1 MRKSFRILVVAVL
14 ICSIISLG
22 SPVIAEARV
31 ISTFAAVESQQRA
44 QDLATISATLAR
56 KEVREQFA
64 AMGVDADKA
73 EKRIAAMTDSE
84 LRDMAAQMKDLPAG
98 GDFLAV
104 LGVVFV
110 ILLILQVFG
119 VIDIFKKVR

>member
-1 MRKSFRILVVAVL
+1 MRKSFRNLVVAVL

-31 ISTFAAVESQQRA
+31 ISTLAAVESQQRA
-44 QDLATISATLAR
+44 EDLATINATLAR
-56 KEVREQFA
+56 KEVRDQFA
-64 AMGVDADKA
+64 AMGIDAAKA

-119 VIDIFKKVR
+119 IIDIFKKVR

>member
-1 MRKSFRILVVAVL
+1 MRRSFRNLVVAVL

-22 SPVIAEARV
+22 APVVAEARV
-31 ISTFAAVESQQRA
+31 IGTFAAVESQQRSE
-44 QDLATISATLAR
+44 DLATISAALAR

-64 AMGVDADKA
+64 AMGIDAAQA

-84 LRDMAAQMKDLPAG
+84 LRKMAQQMKDLPAG

-119 VIDIFKKVR
+119 VIDIFKKIK

>member
-1 MRKSFRILVVAVL
+1 MRKSFRNLVVAVL
-14 ICSIISLG
+14 ICSIVSLG
-22 SPVIAEARV
+22 APVVAEARV
-31 ISTFAAVESQQRA
+31 IGTLAAVESQQRA

-56 KEVREQFA
+56 QEVREQFA
-64 AMGVDADKA
+64 AMGVDAAQA

-84 LRDMAAQMKDLPAG
+84 LRTMAEQMKNLPAG

-119 VIDIFKKVR
+119 VIDIFKKIR

>member
-1 MRKSFRILVVAVL
+1 MRKSFRNLVVAVL
-14 ICSIISLG
+14 IGSIISLG
-22 SPVIAEARV
+22 APVVAEARV
-31 ISTFAAVESQQRA
+31 IGTLAAVESQQRA

-56 KEVREQFA
+56 QEVREQFA
-64 AMGVDADKA
+64 AMGVDAAQA

-84 LRDMAAQMKDLPAG
+84 LRTMAEQMKNLPAG

-119 VIDIFKKVR
+119 VIDIFKKIR

>member
-1 MRKSFRILVVAVL
+1 MRASFRNPVVAVL
-14 ICSIISLG
+14 IYSIVSLG
-22 SPVIAEARV
+22 APGIAEARL

-44 QDLATISATLAR
+44 QDLATINATLAR

-64 AMGVDADKA
+64 AMGIDAAQA

-84 LRDMAAQMKDLPAG
+84 LRTMADKMQNLPAG

-104 LGVVFV
+104 LGVAFV